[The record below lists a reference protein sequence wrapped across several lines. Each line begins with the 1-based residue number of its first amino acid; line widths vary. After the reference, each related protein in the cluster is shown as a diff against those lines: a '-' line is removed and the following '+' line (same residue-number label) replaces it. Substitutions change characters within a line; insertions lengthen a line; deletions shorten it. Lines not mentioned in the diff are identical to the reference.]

1 MNLTLSPQIKILALV
16 GLLAAVGLAA
26 STFVLGGSGK
36 KTSTSGRAHA
46 AATCDEDRGDARV
59 HTQTPA
65 KQATKTHTVSHAKAH
80 KKAKPAGFHGNAV
93 YAQLPKP
100 LQWQLAHHKVV
111 VVSFYNPSSNVD
123 AISVAEAH
131 AGANDAGAGFLLVS
145 VLDNKVAGI
154 LTALLP
160 GGGLLP
166 DPGVIIYR
174 APGDVA
180 LRLDGF
186 ADRAS
191 VAQAATNAIHG
202 ETGPALRNLHRCGSS
217 GSRRA
222 RSTGDHR
229 RPVTRRTGDDR
240 PRAVRPPRQE
250 GRPFGDDSACRRLR
264 LVVRRRGGG
273 LSPGQQDAVTAGP
286 YTFADAA
293 QATAFVTEAVE
304 SLMYLGCDV
313 FAE

>member
-1 MNLTLSPQIKILALV
+1 MNLTVSPQIKILALV

-26 STFVLGGSGK
+26 SMFVLGGSSK
-36 KTSTSGRAHA
+36 KTPA
-46 AATCDEDRGDARV
+46 AV
-59 HTQTPA
+59 HTPVRHATKPPAAVHTKAPA
-65 KQATKTHTVSHAKAH
+65 KHVTKAHTVSHAKVH
-80 KKAKPAGFHGNAV
+80 KKTKPAGFRGNAV

-131 AGANDAGAGFLLVS
+131 AGATDAGAGFLLVS

-166 DPGVIIYR
+166 DPGVIFYR

-191 VAQAATNAIHG
+191 VAQAATNAMSG
-202 ETGPALRNLHRCGSS
+202 ETGPA
-217 GSRRA
+217 
-222 RSTGDHR
+222 STTATPAAAA
-229 RPVTRRTGDDR
+229 PVTIT
-240 PRAVRPPRQE
+240 P
-250 GRPFGDDSACRRLR
+250 
-264 LVVRRRGGG
+264 
-273 LSPGQQDAVTAGP
+273 
-286 YTFADAA
+286 
-293 QATAFVTEAVE
+293 
-304 SLMYLGCDV
+304 
-313 FAE
+313 

>member
-1 MNLTLSPQIKILALV
+1 VNLTVSPQIKILALV
-16 GLLAAVGLAA
+16 GLLAAVGLGL
-26 STFVLGGSGK
+26 SMFVLGGSSK
-36 KTSTSGRAHA
+36 KTTTVAVHTPVRPA
-46 AATCDEDRGDARV
+46 AKPRTVVPARV
-59 HTQTPA
+59 PV
-65 KQATKTHTVSHAKAH
+65 KPATKAHTVSHAKAH
-80 KKAKPAGFHGNAV
+80 KKAKPARFHGNAV

-111 VVSFYNPSSNVD
+111 VVSFYNPSSSVD

-131 AGANDAGAGFLLVS
+131 AGATDAGAGFLLVS

-191 VAQAATNAIHG
+191 VAQAATNAIAG
-202 ETGPALRNLHRCGSS
+202 ENGPAS
-217 GSRRA
+217 A
-222 RSTGDHR
+222 TSTVPAAAA
-229 RPVTRRTGDDR
+229 PVVPAAPATTGA
-240 PRAVRPPRQE
+240 P
-250 GRPFGDDSACRRLR
+250 
-264 LVVRRRGGG
+264 
-273 LSPGQQDAVTAGP
+273 
-286 YTFADAA
+286 
-293 QATAFVTEAVE
+293 
-304 SLMYLGCDV
+304 
-313 FAE
+313 

>member
-1 MNLTLSPQIKILALV
+1 VNLTVSPQIKVLALV
-16 GLLAAVGLAA
+16 GMLAAVGLAA
-26 STFVLGGSGK
+26 SMFVLGGSSK
-36 KTSTSGRAHA
+36 KTPTAVRTPVRHTARPRTAVHA
-46 AATCDEDRGDARV
+46 PV
-59 HTQTPA
+59 TPTKHVA
-65 KQATKTHTVSHAKAH
+65 KTVSHAKAH

-93 YAQLPKP
+93 YAQLPRP

-131 AGANDAGAGFLLVS
+131 AGATDAGAGFLLVS
-145 VLDNKVAGI
+145 VLDNKVAGL

-174 APGDVA
+174 APGDIA

-202 ETGPALRNLHRCGSS
+202 ETGPAS
-217 GSRRA
+217 A
-222 RSTGDHR
+222 TSTVPAAAS
-229 RPVTRRTGDDR
+229 PVVPAAPATTGA
-240 PRAVRPPRQE
+240 P
-250 GRPFGDDSACRRLR
+250 
-264 LVVRRRGGG
+264 
-273 LSPGQQDAVTAGP
+273 
-286 YTFADAA
+286 
-293 QATAFVTEAVE
+293 
-304 SLMYLGCDV
+304 
-313 FAE
+313 